1 MTPVTVYWRPGC
13 SECARLRNHL
23 RRVGLPTEEVNVW
36 HDQEAAAR
44 LRALAQ
50 GSETVP
56 MVVVGDVVL
65 INPRPHRAVE
75 LISDLLP
82 DLATPE
88 TVRRSGRIQVASRVR
103 WAVVA
108 GSLVASL
115 LLDLH
120 RLAGL
125 SWAMDGVAVA
135 AWAAGRVAPR
145 LGRVRRQPEQVGAD
159 SDRDGGAQ
167 TDVQY

>member
-1 MTPVTVYWRPGC
+1 
-13 SECARLRNHL
+13 
-23 RRVGLPTEEVNVW
+23 
-36 HDQEAAAR
+36 
-44 LRALAQ
+44 
-50 GSETVP
+50 